1 MGVLDR
7 MESLRDHGEN
17 EENGDR
23 LQYGVVAV
31 YHLKSLK
38 MSSSAWSMAFFRL
51 LRITSY
57 IIISIRLSYFLR
69 FFFLSLIFSPCLR

>member
-38 MSSSAWSMAFFRL
+38 MSSSAWSMVFFRL
-51 LRITSY
+51 LRMTSY
-57 IIISIRLSYFLR
+57 SIISIRLSYFLR